1 MTPLRIFVGFDN
13 NAEPIAYH
21 AFCQSIIERSSIP
34 VSFTPLS
41 LNNLQGYEETH
52 TDGSNAFI
60 YSRFLVPSLCGY
72 EGVAM
77 FFDGDMI
84 VKEDIAKLLALYED
98 TKAVQ
103 VVKHDY
109 KTKASIKYLGAKNEN
124 YPRKNWSSVIIFNCA
139 KNKDLT
145 PDLVM
150 TSTGSFLHRFSWLND
165 DDIGELPKEW
175 NWLATEYDFNHD
187 AKLVHYTLG
196 TPCFSDYQE
205 CDYSDD
211 WWDVYSGLIYP
222 LTGNDKESLL

>member
-1 MTPLRIFVGFDN
+1 MQPIRIFVGLDN

-21 AFCQSIIERSSIP
+21 AFCQSVIERSTIP
-34 VSFTPLS
+34 VSFTPLAI
-41 LNNLQGYEETH
+41 NTLQGYEETH

-84 VKEDIAKLLALYED
+84 VNDDIAKLLALYDD

-109 KTKASIKYLGAKNEN
+109 QTKASIKYLGAKNEN

-145 PDLVM
+145 PEMVM

-175 NWLATEYDFNHD
+175 NWLATEYALNPN

-196 TPCFSDYQE
+196 TPCFEDYQE
-205 CDYSDD
+205 CDYSDE
-211 WWDVYSGLIYP
+211 WWDVYHSLIYP

>member
-1 MTPLRIFVGFDN
+1 MQPIRIFVGLDN

-21 AFCQSIIERSSIP
+21 AFCQSVIERSTIP
-34 VSFTPLS
+34 VSFTPLAI
-41 LNNLQGYEETH
+41 NTLQGYEETH

-84 VKEDIAKLLALYED
+84 VNDDIAKLLALYDD

-109 KTKASIKYLGAKNEN
+109 QTKASIKYLGAKNEN

-145 PDLVM
+145 PEMVM

-175 NWLATEYDFNHD
+175 NWLATEYALNPN

-196 TPCFSDYQE
+196 TPCFEDYQE

-211 WWDVYSGLIYP
+211 WWDVYHSLIYP

>member
-13 NAEPIAYH
+13 NAEPVAYH
-21 AFCQSIIERSSIP
+21 AFCQSVIERSTIP
-34 VSFTPLS
+34 VSFTPLA
-41 LNNLQGYEETH
+41 LNNLQGYKETH

-84 VKEDIAKLLALYED
+84 VKEDIAKLLALYDD

-196 TPCFSDYQE
+196 TCCFSDYQE